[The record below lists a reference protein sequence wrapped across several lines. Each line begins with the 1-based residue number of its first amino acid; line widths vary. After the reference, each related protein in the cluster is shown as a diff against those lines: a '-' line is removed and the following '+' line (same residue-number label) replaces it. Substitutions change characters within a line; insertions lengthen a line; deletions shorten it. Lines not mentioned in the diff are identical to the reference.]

1 VSRAKSVRSKP
12 PAPDRF
18 AAFLNIPYDNE
29 FLELYLAY
37 IAGLTA
43 FGLTPHATLELP
55 GGARRLDRILEL
67 IAACHYSF
75 HDLSRIELDQ
85 KRPATPRFNMP
96 FELGLTVAWDRA
108 RPNRHTWFVLESKNR
123 RVLKSLSDLAGTDV
137 YIHDGTPSG
146 LFRELGN
153 ALVRSQ
159 RQATV
164 ESMMLIYDSLRER
177 VSGMVKR
184 AGAKSPFEARVFKNL
199 VVTASALARYPLL

>member
-1 VSRAKSVRSKP
+1 VSRAKSGRPKP
-12 PAPDRF
+12 PGPDRF

-75 HDLSRIELDQ
+75 HDLSRIELNQ
-85 KRPATPRFNMP
+85 RRPATPRFNMP

-108 RPNRHTWFVLESKNR
+108 HPNRHTWFVLESKSR

-137 YIHDGTPSG
+137 YIHDGKPHG
-146 LFRELGN
+146 VFRELGN

-159 RQATV
+159 KQATV
-164 ESMMLIYDSLRER
+164 KSMMLIYDGLRER
-177 VSGMVKR
+177 MPDIVKQ
-184 AGAKSPFEARVFKNL
+184 AGAKSPFEARVFKDL
-199 VVTASALARYPLL
+199 VVAASVVPRYPLL